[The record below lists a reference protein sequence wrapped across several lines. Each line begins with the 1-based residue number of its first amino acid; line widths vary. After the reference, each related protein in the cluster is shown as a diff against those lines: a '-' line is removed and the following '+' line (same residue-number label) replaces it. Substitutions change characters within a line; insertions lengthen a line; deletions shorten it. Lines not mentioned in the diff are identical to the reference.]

1 MKQYEYLVLNPKI
14 AKIFANKFIKIIA
27 KKINE
32 EEFEKLKNGLSDR
45 HYNNLISCVG
55 LSYDKIVESAKKFN
69 RKIFYILFI
78 ALTIF
83 MYFKHD
89 LFYNF
94 SLISIGIFISII
106 LGLTFIQKF
115 IIHMYS
121 VYIASKFCVKM
132 FTKHLVFLTMLF
144 SEIPFNIL
152 NKNGKIYLNFE
163 LYINDEQFK
172 NKIYNSTKQMHN
184 LIQSYMFIAE
194 KENVCFEIPSEDD
207 TVLNRKLT
215 INDDGFVVEYFKLN
229 GEKYTIEN
237 SNN

>member
-1 MKQYEYLVLNPKI
+1 
-14 AKIFANKFIKIIA
+14 
-27 KKINE
+27 
-32 EEFEKLKNGLSDR
+32 
-45 HYNNLISCVG
+45 
-55 LSYDKIVESAKKFN
+55 
-69 RKIFYILFI
+69 
-78 ALTIF
+78 
-83 MYFKHD
+83 
-89 LFYNF
+89 
-94 SLISIGIFISII
+94 
-106 LGLTFIQKF
+106 
-115 IIHMYS
+115 MYS

-229 GEKYTIEN
+229 GEKYIIEN